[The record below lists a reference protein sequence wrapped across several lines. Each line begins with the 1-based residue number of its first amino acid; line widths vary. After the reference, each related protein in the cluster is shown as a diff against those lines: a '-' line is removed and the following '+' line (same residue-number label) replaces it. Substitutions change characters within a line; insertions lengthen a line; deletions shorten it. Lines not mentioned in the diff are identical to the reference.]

1 MTERRIVW
9 MSASAGSI
17 AAIVRARWAGRDP
30 RRLSRAPA
38 PPRPPGARTRPLGW
52 ALRTAIRPIAGA
64 TIGTG
69 PSRACG
75 TERCGPERRTTPS
88 MSLQITDLSK
98 RFGETQALDG
108 ITFGVQPGQVFGFLG
123 ANGAGKTT
131 AMRIVLD
138 ILRADSGTVTWQG
151 RPSTDLPR
159 RTFGY
164 LPEERGLYPRMQV
177 LEQLVFFA
185 GLYGVPRKTA
195 AAEVR
200 GWLTRFRVPE
210 YADRRAE
217 ELSKGNQQKIQF
229 IAAVLHDPD
238 VLIMDEPFSGLDP
251 VNVALLKAAFL
262 EMRERGK
269 TLIFSTHQMETVEE
283 LCDAVAIID
292 AGRLVANGA
301 TADVKRASGKRVVR
315 LGVAGDPELPWLA
328 DLDGVRVGRS
338 GRDYSEIEVV
348 PPRDPETI
356 LHAAI
361 EHGERVTRFEIADPS
376 LEQVFLDL
384 VGRQAAPDEERTLAH
399 LPANGRA

>member
-1 MTERRIVW
+1 
-9 MSASAGSI
+9 
-17 AAIVRARWAGRDP
+17 
-30 RRLSRAPA
+30 
-38 PPRPPGARTRPLGW
+38 
-52 ALRTAIRPIAGA
+52 
-64 TIGTG
+64 
-69 PSRACG
+69 
-75 TERCGPERRTTPS
+75 
-88 MSLQITDLSK
+88 MSLQITDLRK

-108 ITFGVQPGQVFGFLG
+108 ITFGVESGTVFGFLG

-138 ILRADSGTVTWQG
+138 ILHADSGTVTWQG

-185 GLYGVPRKTA
+185 GLYGVPRKMA

-200 GWLTRFRVPE
+200 GWLARFRVPE

-315 LGVAGDPELPWLA
+315 LGVAGDPELAWLA
-328 DLDGVRVGRS
+328 ELDGVRVGRA

-361 EHGERVTRFEIADPS
+361 AHGERVTRFEIADPS
-376 LEQVFLDL
+376 LEQVFVDL